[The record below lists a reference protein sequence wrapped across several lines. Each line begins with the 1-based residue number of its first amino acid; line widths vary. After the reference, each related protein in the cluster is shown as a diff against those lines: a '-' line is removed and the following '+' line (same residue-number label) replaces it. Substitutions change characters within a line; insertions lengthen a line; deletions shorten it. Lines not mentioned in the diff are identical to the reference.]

1 MKKDTLKIIIRKIVR
16 EEVAMA
22 IQEVLTELK
31 HPKNSAVKKSPKKK
45 IIKKNEYTKNSVL
58 NEILNETA
66 NSDDWKTLNGGAF
79 TTNNMEDVLSK
90 SYNVKNRKSS
100 SDHMISSM
108 GDSQESIP
116 DHVTNALTKD
126 YSELMNKINNT
137 SKR

>member
-22 IQEVLTELK
+22 IQEVITELK
-31 HPKNSAVKKSPKKK
+31 HPKNTVVKKSQKKK
-45 IIKKNEYTKNSVL
+45 IIKKNDYTNNSVL

-90 SYNVKNRKSS
+90 SYNVKNGKLGN
-100 SDHMISSM
+100 DQMISSM
-108 GDSQESIP
+108 GVSPESVP
-116 DHVTNALTKD
+116 DHVTSALTKH
-126 YSELMNKINNT
+126 YSKLMKKINN
-137 SKR
+137 KNKE